1 MTMAYLVFSGASLYN
16 DNNPGYGDKEG
27 DHMNTARNY
36 PAPMKLTLIAIFSIL
51 ARQINIARWVMDIK
65 RIANDKIDHWVIS

>member
-1 MTMAYLVFSGASLYN
+1 
-16 DNNPGYGDKEG
+16 
-27 DHMNTARNY
+27 
-36 PAPMKLTLIAIFSIL
+36 MKLTLIAIFSIL